1 MPSAA
6 ATRGSDSALARR
18 SSGRILLAMK
28 AWKKISALAALSMGW
43 VLEGPVTCNSILEP
57 SKHPQDDGYVYVTPT
72 GSIAPQ
78 RVKKGEDAVMS
89 SELNST
95 TAVGFS
101 QMPLGN
107 VKTPRSGGGGGP

>member
-1 MPSAA
+1 
-6 ATRGSDSALARR
+6 
-18 SSGRILLAMK
+18 MK
-28 AWKKISALAALSMGW
+28 AWKKVSSLAALSMGW
-43 VLEGPVTCNSILEP
+43 VLAGPVTCNSILEP
-57 SKHPQDDGYVYVTPT
+57 SKHAQDDGYTYVTPT

-78 RVKKGEDAVMS
+78 RVKKGGDAVMS

-107 VKTPRSGGGGGP
+107 VRTPRSGGGGGP